1 MKKRAKYNRN
11 PYGFH
16 REVVGRKR
24 ISQREKDS
32 LQRRKIRRRFGLYK
46 KMMADDNLEELRNHH
61 LTMTKSKAD
70 ALRGLYQYKAKK
82 FKDLKLE
89 LTTTPKG
96 RISNLCPYCQLEI
109 VGTLDHILPKTPFPE
124 YSTMPWNLI
133 PCCATCNSK
142 KDDDWLD
149 EHNQRCFI
157 NFYIDDIPPVQYF
170 YADVSVVNGEIDIK
184 YNLRFPAG
192 YASTLRARIENH
204 YKKLDLLKRYLEN
217 SDDVLEELRSVIRNY
232 AHGVPDGEI
241 ITSINNTCKD
251 MQVLFGENYWKA
263 VLERACV
270 NTSAVFNLLKQ
281 PQ

>member
-24 ISQREKDS
+24 IDQKEKDS

-142 KDDDWLD
+142 KDDNWLD
-149 EHNQRCFI
+149 EQDKRCFI
-157 NFYIDDIPPVQYF
+157 NFYIDDIPSVQYLF
-170 YADVSVVNGEIDIK
+170 ADTSVVNGEIDIK
-184 YNLRFPAG
+184 YKLRFPLG
-192 YASTLRARIENH
+192 FSPTLQARIESH

-217 SDDVLEELRSVIRNY
+217 SDDVLEELRYVIRNY
-232 AHGVPDGEI
+232 APGVSDEVI
-241 ITSINNTCKD
+241 ISSINNTCKD
-251 MQVLFGENYWKA
+251 KQILYGENYWKA
-263 VLERACV
+263 VLEKACV
-270 NTSAVFNLLKQ
+270 NTNEVFNLLKQ
-281 PQ
+281 P